1 MAQNALIAAGP
12 KLQRALRDLTNGV
25 KDVDISAHSTTGKQ
39 QNIISR
45 VATSN
50 PASGMF
56 TVSLYGTNGVAVKG
70 GFTDLESRPFPDTV
84 LENQDLFRGPGVFL
98 TATLKLNTWVLA
110 IEVTLDNS
118 SDLYIPGEKIY
129 YKLAQFYRTREDFS
143 FALYQLHHGGMV
155 NFKELYYIE
164 S

>member
-12 KLQRALRDLTNGV
+12 KLQRVLRDLTNGV
-25 KDVDISAHSTTGKQ
+25 KDVDISAHSATGKQ

-70 GFTDLESRPFPDTV
+70 GFTDLSGDFFSDVV
-84 LENQDLFRGPGVFL
+84 LENQDLSHSPGVFL
-98 TATLKLNTWVLA
+98 TATLKTGTWVLA
-110 IEVTLDNS
+110 IEVSRGGS

-129 YKLAQFYRTREDFS
+129 YQLAQFHRES
-143 FALYQLHHGGMV
+143 EALPYSLYQLHPGGMV